1 MTSHFAT
8 VPALNEDAA
17 FGIMRLARVDLH
29 PKATSLNAGLHRDEK
44 ENPWILPPSG
54 GSRGA
59 RIASFK
65 WPNYAETNR
74 PIRPKIDYMKIQL
87 PIMSTCQFVETPSY

>member
-1 MTSHFAT
+1 M
-8 VPALNEDAA
+8 D
-17 FGIMRLARVDLH
+17 LA
-29 PKATSLNAGLHRDEK
+29 
-44 ENPWILPPSG
+44 G